1 MTTADLDGRLERAA
15 EQVKK
20 GTTIPLLVR
29 PRGAPVVD
37 ARYVR
42 VRLPGEDEPGALSQA
57 ELAALLVLAGR
68 GEVALGWPFIPDP
81 GGDAARAAPVSPD
94 LRVVIQR
101 MVQAVNL
108 DAKSNLTLL
117 C

>member
-20 GTTIPLLVR
+20 GATIPLLVR

-42 VRLPGEDEPGALSQA
+42 VRLPGEAEPVALSQA

-68 GEVALGWPFIPDP
+68 GEVALAWPFMAGP
-81 GGDAARAAPVSPD
+81 GGDAARAAPVSRA
-94 LRVVIQR
+94 LEA
-101 MVQAVNL
+101 AVRGL
-108 DAKSNLTLL
+108 AKGISAAL
-117 C
+117 